1 MGVGPVKGVLG
12 SSGTVTKARY
22 ANMKFGDSKTIYMI
36 WPFEEKKQ
44 HFIEASKNGGPTS
57 KKWLKPTKNIGFDQ
71 HLSESI
77 GYYMVL

>member
-36 WPFEEKKQ
+36 WPFEEKKTTF
-44 HFIEASKNGGPTS
+44 H
-57 KKWLKPTKNIGFDQ
+57 
-71 HLSESI
+71 
-77 GYYMVL
+77 